1 MRFCGLFSFG
11 FLCHRCPHC
20 IGIAL
25 SEIPLAPQ
33 KVLTQFGLQGITA
46 RDGIIAFLTQGGYQ
60 SSGDYALAVYVMMS
74 RARQLDDVFIVD
86 LPKREIFEGFLQAHN
101 PTLVRRMQELEDMS
115 HASEV
120 VAENIARS
128 VGWSL

>member
-20 IGIAL
+20 IGIVL

-60 SSGDYALAVYVMMS
+60 SSGDYALAVYIMMS

-115 HASEV
+115 RASEV

-128 VGWSL
+128 LGWSL